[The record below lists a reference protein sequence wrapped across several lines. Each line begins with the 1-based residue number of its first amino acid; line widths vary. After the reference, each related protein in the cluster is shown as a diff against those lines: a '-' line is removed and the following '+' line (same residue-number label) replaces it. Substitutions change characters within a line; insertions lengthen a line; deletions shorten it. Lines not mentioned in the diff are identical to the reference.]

1 MDTLQDRLHDEL
13 TEDNFKFKEMM
24 TVISPENNVWHV
36 KDYAMNHK
44 YKAYLL
50 VNGNNPRKAS
60 TAWRGKE
67 VVEDEFRRG
76 SEEFERL
83 GW

>member
-1 MDTLQDRLHDEL
+1 MDTLQDRLQDEL

-24 TVISPENNVWHV
+24 TVVSPDGNRWHV
-36 KDYAMNHK
+36 SDYAMNHK

-50 VNGNNPRKAS
+50 VNGSNCRRCS
-60 TAWRGKE
+60 TAWRAKDI
-67 VVEDEFRRG
+67 VEEEFSRGDEA
-76 SEEFERL
+76 FERL